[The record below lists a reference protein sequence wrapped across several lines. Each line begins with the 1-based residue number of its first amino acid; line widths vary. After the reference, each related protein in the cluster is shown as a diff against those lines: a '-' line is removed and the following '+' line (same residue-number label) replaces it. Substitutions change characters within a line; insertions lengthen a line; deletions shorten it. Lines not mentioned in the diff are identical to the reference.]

1 MRYNDLHPW
10 DVSAAEARRIQN
22 ELRKRVVL
30 QNDFSRVNLIAGADL
45 SIQKASN
52 EGFAGVIVYTFPDLN
67 EVERQHAHCKLSFPY
82 IPGLLAFREAP
93 VLLEAFAKVEREPDV
108 IIFDGQGIAHPRGLG
123 IATHMGLVLDKPTI
137 GCAKSRL
144 TGTFEEPG
152 PEVGDYSPLVF
163 GEKTIGAVLRTRR
176 NVKPI
181 FVSQGH
187 KIDLQTCIDVLLKC
201 NDGYRIPKPTR
212 DADHFVGQIKRSPD
226 AARDSSQLSLEF

>member
-1 MRYNDLHPW
+1 MQYLDLHPW
-10 DVSAAEARRIQN
+10 NVSPAEARRIQTD
-22 ELRKRVVL
+22 LRKRVVL
-30 QNDFSRVNLIAGADL
+30 QNDFSHIDVIAGADL
-45 SIQKASN
+45 SIDKASN

-67 EVERQHAHCKLSFPY
+67 EVERHHAHCKLSFPY

-144 TGTFEEPG
+144 TGSFEEPG
-152 PEVGDYSPLVF
+152 PEVGDYSPLMF
-163 GEKTIGAVLRTRR
+163 GEKTIGAVLRTRQ

-187 KIDLQTCIDVLLKC
+187 KIDLETCIKILLQC
-201 NDGYRIPKPTR
+201 SDGYRIPKPTR
-212 DADHFVGQIKRSPD
+212 EADHFVGQIKRSP
-226 AARDSSQLSLEF
+226 ARAQDSSQLSLGF